1 MQPKTY
7 IYSKP
12 AFFRLILSGFH
23 FTEKRKKLSF
33 GNKNENK
40 RGNLSV
46 LVIPRYKP
54 AIPKVKELCRKT
66 YTSIPAQP
74 YRMFLIRNRN
84 LILTSNRPY
93 FRLRSHSDS
102 CGNTQPAL
110 S

>member
-7 IYSKP
+7 IYSKL

-46 LVIPRYKP
+46 LVIPRNKP
-54 AIPKVKELCRKT
+54 AIPKAKETVPEDLYKYSGT
-66 YTSIPAQP
+66 
-74 YRMFLIRNRN
+74 
-84 LILTSNRPY
+84 
-93 FRLRSHSDS
+93 
-102 CGNTQPAL
+102 AL
-110 S
+110 SDVSYQK

>member
-12 AFFRLILSGFH
+12 AFLRLILY
-23 FTEKRKKLSF
+23 

-54 AIPKVKELCRKT
+54 AIPKVKETVPEDLYKYSGT
-66 YTSIPAQP
+66 
-74 YRMFLIRNRN
+74 
-84 LILTSNRPY
+84 
-93 FRLRSHSDS
+93 
-102 CGNTQPAL
+102 AL
-110 S
+110 SDVSYQK